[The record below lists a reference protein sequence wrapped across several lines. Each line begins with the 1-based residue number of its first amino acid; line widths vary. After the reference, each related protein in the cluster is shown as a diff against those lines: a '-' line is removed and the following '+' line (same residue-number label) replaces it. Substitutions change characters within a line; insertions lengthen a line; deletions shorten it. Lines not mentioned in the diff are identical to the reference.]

1 MSRGI
6 NRDRQQMTEGEKE
19 YEKSIPAFVD
29 KMTKLSMEEVKL
41 PRDRDRFIQE
51 VIRDKAWISEREG
64 FPEYDAKFFNSAIK
78 ERRREIAEEQNPLLS
93 KRQIRQEGGEIEE
106 QMSMLMEEEPID
118 EPLENTML
126 PDEEMEEDYVEYVVD
141 SILSPEDK
149 EYLEN
154 ALMEDAKLS
163 EIFDQVIESAT
174 EFSGSGL
181 IEGPGSERSDSIP
194 ARLSDGEFVL
204 TAKATDE
211 IGSDNLMSMMKDA
224 EAAADERQGVAYG
237 GYMTERED
245 ETVPIQTS
253 GLRNARRNVPQVAQ
267 TKRQVEEEMLKSS
280 PRRFYQPISG

>member
-6 NRDRQQMTEGEKE
+6 NRDRQQMTEWEKE

-141 SILSPEDK
+141 SILSPQDK

-174 EFSGSGL
+174 EFSGSGP
-181 IEGPGSERSDSIP
+181 IEGPGSGRSDSIP

-245 ETVPIQTS
+245 ETAPIQTS